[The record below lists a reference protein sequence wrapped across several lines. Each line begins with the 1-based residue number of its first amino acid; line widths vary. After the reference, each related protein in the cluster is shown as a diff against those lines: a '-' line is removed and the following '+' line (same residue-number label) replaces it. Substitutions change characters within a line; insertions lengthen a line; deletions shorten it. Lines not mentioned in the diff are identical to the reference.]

1 LNQSIKVLIVDDEA
15 SQRSGLAAMVSAW
28 GMTPETAPEGNEALQ
43 KLSEFQADVII
54 TDLNMPGLD
63 GYGFLERLR
72 DLGDMPPTIVL
83 TAFGNVETAVK
94 TVHEL
99 GAYWFLE
106 KPLQPATL
114 ETLLRR
120 AGAHATLRT
129 ENRNLERQLSYKGSL
144 GELVGTSSK
153 MREIFALLQ
162 QAGPSKACVLI
173 TGESGTGKE
182 LVARTVHALSPRRQG
197 PFIAINCAAL
207 PETLIE
213 SELFGHEKGSFTGA
227 SERRAGCFEV
237 AQHGTLLLDEI
248 GEMPIQTQAKLLRI
262 LEDSKVRRLGGKA
275 EFEVDVRVI
284 AATNKVPEE
293 AVRGGHLREDL
304 YYRLN
309 VFHIHLPPLR
319 DRREDILP
327 IAEALLGDLN
337 RKHECRV
344 VEIPPP
350 VVEALMNHSW
360 PGNVREL
367 RNVLERAVILAGEGA
382 IELKHLPGFLQPR
395 GSTPEAPGTRG
406 STAASGSTPA
416 SSAAGGGAPGSGGT
430 PTPTVASASVP
441 VPPPEDK
448 ETVRFQIGTTV
459 EEAEKQLILRTLEHT
474 RNNKTRAAEIL
485 GISLKT
491 LHNKLKEYGAGREY
505 GMGA

>member
-1 LNQSIKVLIVDDEA
+1 LEGTFPLNQPLRVLIVDDEA

-28 GMTPETAPEGNEALQ
+28 GMTPETAGDGNEALL
-43 KLSEFQADVII
+43 KLNSFPADVIL

-63 GYGFLERLR
+63 GFGFLQRLR
-72 DLGDMPPTIVL
+72 DSGEMPPTIVL

-99 GAYWFLE
+99 GAYWYME
-106 KPLQPATL
+106 KPIQPATL
-114 ETLLRR
+114 DVLIRR
-120 AGAHATLRT
+120 AGTHAGLRN
-129 ENRNLERQLSYKGSL
+129 EKRILERQLSYKGAL
-144 GELVGTSSK
+144 GEMVGTSPK
-153 MREIFALLQ
+153 MQEIFALLQ

-182 LVARTVHALSPRRQG
+182 MVARTLHALSPRRQG
-197 PFIAINCAAL
+197 PFVAINCAAL

-248 GEMPIQTQAKLLRI
+248 GEMPMPTQAKLLRI
-262 LEDSKVRRLGGKA
+262 LEDSKVRRLGGKS
-275 EFEVDVRVI
+275 EFEVDVRLV

-304 YYRLN
+304 FYRLN

-319 DRREDILP
+319 DRKDDIPAISETL
-327 IAEALLGDLN
+327 IGDLN
-337 RKHECRV
+337 RKHDCKVTEV
-344 VEIPPP
+344 SGDVLDS
-350 VVEALMNHSW
+350 LMRHNW

-367 RNVLERAVILAGEGA
+367 RNVLERAVILAGEGT
-382 IELKHLPGFLQPR
+382 IEMKHLPVFLQNRPVAAA
-395 GSTPEAPGTRG
+395 GAPITV
-406 STAASGSTPA
+406 TAAA
-416 SSAAGGGAPGSGGT
+416 
-430 PTPTVASASVP
+430 VL
-441 VPPPEDK
+441 PPPPDEL
-448 ETVRFQIGTTV
+448 ESVRFQIGTTV
-459 EEAEKQLILRTLEHT
+459 EEAEKGLILRTLEHT
-474 RNNKTRAAEIL
+474 KNNKTRAAEIL

-491 LHNKLKEYGAGREY
+491 LHNKLKEYAGNSGKEFGAGV
-505 GMGA
+505 